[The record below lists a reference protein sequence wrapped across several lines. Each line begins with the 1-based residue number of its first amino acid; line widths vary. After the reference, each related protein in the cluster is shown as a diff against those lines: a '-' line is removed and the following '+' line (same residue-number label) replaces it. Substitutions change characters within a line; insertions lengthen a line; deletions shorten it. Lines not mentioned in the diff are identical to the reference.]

1 MKKTI
6 ALFVLTLLVPLAAV
20 ADGYTALWK
29 QYDEAR
35 KKDLPKSQIAL
46 LGKIA
51 ARAAAE
57 KSYGHLLKAEVNRT
71 VTLAKLSPDSLDG
84 AIGRLKQAAG
94 EAAGTDRALEA
105 VYCCVLSDV
114 YANLN
119 SVQYPD
125 APQLRREY
133 GRKALADPALL
144 ASVRATGYEPFVRKG
159 VDSGIFN
166 DDLLSVIGYKL
177 KDYALLND
185 WYDKAG
191 NRRAALVTAL
201 EKVDSRYMEN
211 PVKKKARGNGYL
223 ASLDSLV
230 TVYGDLPECGE
241 VALEKY
247 SYMCGC
253 SDVTAGEKAEYI
265 SSASARWTAWRNIGK
280 LKEEYERLVQPH
292 FEFTFR
298 ENCLPERADSIDLL
312 VINISNIT
320 IDVYRLNADGSN
332 CPDNDGLDLSKVK
345 KLIQRQSKV
354 TVSVPVSF
362 AHEYDNT
369 AMKVALPPMKPGI
382 YYVEVTPDNGKVKSQ
397 SGVFSV
403 SDVYVATLA
412 LPASKVRYVV
422 MSATTGQPLPGAKL
436 ELWSGDAKVRTT
448 LTADSNGEIVAK
460 DKANGN
466 DAVRAYTATDNYM
479 RPSHSWTTFNS
490 WKNDHYRNT
499 ITLFT
504 DRAVYRPGQTV
515 HVSALAFSQEGLHK
529 SRVTEDQELTFTL
542 CDANNKTV
550 AEKKSRTDDYGTAD
564 VDFTLPEG
572 NTMSGRFSVR
582 CTGNGSAYCAFRVEE
597 YKRPTF
603 DVKFDDVTAEYH
615 NGDTVTVGGTA
626 ATFSGVP
633 VAGAKVAYAVSRRAA
648 NWYWAYSGRQTET
661 DDMLSDTVLTDAK
674 GRFLVRIP
682 VVMPQDYDE
691 EADGGAGYPGK
702 FVWQTRYRFTA
713 VVTVTDN
720 GGESHSAETSVTLGT
735 RATELV
741 ADMPEKVLSDSVLA
755 LTFNRYNASGKKIDG
770 EVAYWFDNGKK
781 YTAKANEKTL
791 IDWTAL
797 AAEVASGR
805 HELWAVCGTDTVMRR
820 FTLFGIGDTKPAAD
834 TPDWA
839 YLSDTVFPRDGKPV
853 YVQVGSSADNVHV
866 LYSVISGDKVLE
878 SGAYDLSNAIKTIPL
893 EYSEKY
899 GEAVLLN
906 YLWVKDGK
914 AYEHKFTVTRP
925 LEDKTLNM
933 KWVTFRDRL
942 TPGQKEKWTLNI
954 SRPDIKDVINGRTA
968 ADAANRGQLLA
979 LMYDKS
985 LEQIVKSD
993 FTFSLG
999 LWQNTPFSRWRTL
1012 PDDMQRMLIASQDIK
1027 PFGMKPFD
1035 FSSFDYQLGDLYLA
1049 SLDMIWGTTS
1059 EVLLDRHVT
1068 VRGYGRPRAMM
1079 ATEQVKKK
1087 ESIGAFDVRAND
1099 ASDYDRDEA
1108 SAAAPD
1114 AGNGDADGNAAAV
1127 VPAVRENLQETAFF
1141 YPALYAD
1148 RNGNVDIEFTLPESV
1163 TTWTFRGF
1171 AHDKDMN
1178 FGLLESDVVASK
1190 KVMVMPNVPRF
1201 VRRGDEATIAARVA
1215 NTTDKKLTALVRMQ
1229 LIDPETDRVVCERKQ
1244 DITVEPEA
1252 TASADFSFTAPE
1264 GAPLLVCRVAAEG
1277 KDFSD
1282 GEQHYLAVLPD
1293 RERVVNTVP
1302 FTFTGSGEKTVAMA
1316 DVFPAGADA
1325 KRLTVEY
1332 TANPSWLM
1340 VQALPYISEVRHENA
1355 VSISAAYYANAL
1367 GKYMMDKAPVIE
1379 KVVNLWKREK
1389 DNGEGS
1395 LVSALEKNSELK
1407 TLVLEETPWVMDADK
1422 ETDRKRMLST
1432 FFDQS
1437 AIAYRLS
1444 SQLKQLKALQHSDGS
1459 WGWWPGMRGSA
1470 SITAQVLQTLAR
1482 LDAMTGRQQATAAMI
1497 ESGMKYLGGVVMKEY
1512 EEMKRMEKEG
1522 KPFYICDSHAI
1533 QYLYINTLLGR
1544 KLSAREGEAREY
1556 LFSYL
1561 RNDRQRDIYSKAL
1574 MAVVLNADGRK
1585 DEAREY
1591 VESIRQ
1597 YTVSKPDMGT
1607 YFDTPRA
1614 RYSWFDY
1621 RIPAQTAA
1629 IEALK
1634 AVDPADETTVSQMRL
1649 WLLQSKRTQA
1659 WDTPINT
1666 VNAVYAFLDGNY
1678 TSLQTDKAQGVT
1690 LLLDGKELAQPKPT
1704 AGLGYVKTALDIDRQ
1719 TALTVRKTD
1728 DATSWGAVYAQF
1740 SQAAADI
1747 TDASA
1752 GIAVERQVL
1761 SPANGMA
1768 PVGGNSLKVG
1778 DRIVVRITV
1787 TADRDYDF
1795 VQLVDKRAA
1804 CMEPVR
1810 QTSGYEYGYYC
1821 SPKDNST
1828 NYYFDRLAKGRHV
1841 VETEYYVDRAG
1852 NYTSG
1857 SCTVQCAYAPEFSGR
1872 TAGQRL
1878 SVEKQ

>member
-6 ALFVLTLLVPLAAV
+6 ALFVLTLLMPLAAV

-35 KKDLPKSQIAL
+35 KKDLPKSQIEL
-46 LGKIA
+46 LGRIA

-57 KSYGHLLKAEVNRT
+57 KSYGNLLKAEVNRMVT
-71 VTLAKLSPDSLDG
+71 VATVSPDSLSG
-84 AIGRLKQAAG
+84 AIGRLEQAADG
-94 EAAGTDRALEA
+94 AAETDRALAA
-105 VYCCVLSDV
+105 VYSCVLSDV
-114 YANLN
+114 YANL
-119 SVQYPD
+119 SSMQFPD
-125 APQLRREY
+125 APRLRKEY
-133 GRKALADPALL
+133 SRKALADPALL
-144 ASVRATGYEPFVRKG
+144 ASVRTTGYEPFVRIG

-166 DDLLSVIGYKL
+166 NDLLSVIGYRL
-177 KDYALLND
+177 KDYALLNA

-191 NRRAALVTAL
+191 NRRAALLTAL
-201 EKVDSRYMEN
+201 EKVINCYREN
-211 PVKKKARGNGYL
+211 PVKKRARGNRYL
-223 ASLDSLV
+223 ASLDSLIA
-230 TVYGDLPECGE
+230 VYGDLPECGE

-247 SYMCGC
+247 AYMCGC

-265 SSASARWTAWRNIGK
+265 SSASARWAAWRNIGK
-280 LKEEYERLVQPH
+280 LKEEYEKLVQPY

-312 VINISNIT
+312 VRNIGNIT

-332 CPDNDGLDLSKVK
+332 CPGNDGLDYEKVK
-345 KLIQRQSKV
+345 KLILRQSKV
-354 TVSVPVSF
+354 TVGVPVSF
-362 AHEYDNT
+362 AHEYDNVPL
-369 AMKVALPPMKPGI
+369 KVALPAMKPGI
-382 YYVEVTPDNGKVKSQ
+382 YYVEVTPDNAKVKTQ
-397 SGVFSV
+397 RGVFSV

-412 LPASKVRYVV
+412 LPGNKVRYVV

-448 LTADSNGEIVAK
+448 LTADSKGETVAR

-466 DAVRAYTATDNYM
+466 DAVRAYTAADNYM
-479 RPSHSWTTFNS
+479 RPSHSWNTFNS
-490 WKNDHYRNT
+490 WKNDYYRNT

-529 SRVTEDQELTFTL
+529 SRVTDGEELTFTL

-550 AEKKSRTDDYGTAD
+550 AEKKRRTDDYGTAD

-572 NTMSGRFSVR
+572 NIMPGRFSVR
-582 CTGNGSAYCAFRVEE
+582 CTGNGTAYRAFRVEE

-633 VAGAKVAYAVSRRAA
+633 VAGARVAYAVSRRAA
-648 NWYWAYSGRQTET
+648 NWYWAYSGRQAETEE
-661 DDMLSDTVLTDAK
+661 MLTDTVVTDAK
-674 GRFLVRIP
+674 GRFQVRIP
-682 VVMPQDYDE
+682 VVMPQDYDDE
-691 EADGGAGYPGK
+691 EADGFTGYPGR

-713 VVTVTDN
+713 VATVTDN
-720 GGESHSAETSVTLGT
+720 GGESHSAETGITLGT

-741 ADMPEKVLSDSVLA
+741 ADIPEKVLRDSVLT
-755 LTFNRYNASGKKIDG
+755 LTFNRYNASGKKIGG

-781 YTAKANEKTL
+781 YTAKANEKTV

-805 HELWAVCGTDTVMRR
+805 HELWATCGTDTVMRH

-839 YLSDTVFPRDGKPV
+839 YLSNTVFPRDGKPV

-893 EYSEKY
+893 EYREEY

-906 YLWVKDGK
+906 YLWVKEGK
-914 AYEHKFTVTRP
+914 AYEHKFTITRP
-925 LEDKTLNM
+925 LEDKTLDM

-954 SRPDIKDVINGRTA
+954 SRPDIKDVINGRNAT
-968 ADAANRGQLLA
+968 DSANRGQLLA

-993 FTFSLG
+993 FSFSLG

-1012 PDDMQRMLIASQDIK
+1012 PDDMQRMLVASQKIK
-1027 PFGMKPFD
+1027 PFAMKPFD

-1049 SLDMIWGTTS
+1049 SLDMMIGTS
-1059 EVLLDRHVT
+1059 EVLANRPLT
-1068 VRGYGRPRAMM
+1068 IRGYGRSNALM

-1087 ESIGAFDVRAND
+1087 EAIGAFDTRAND
-1099 ASDYDRDEA
+1099 AYDRAVESA
-1108 SAAAPD
+1108 SAPD
-1114 AGNGDADGNAAAV
+1114 AGNDDADGSAAAT

-1141 YPALYAD
+1141 YPSLYAD

-1201 VRRGDEATIAARVA
+1201 VRRGDEATVAARIA
-1215 NTTDKKLTALVRMQ
+1215 NTTDSRQTALVRMQ
-1229 LIDPETDRVVCERKQ
+1229 LLDPETGRVVCERKQ
-1244 DITVEPEA
+1244 NITIEPGT

-1293 RERVVNTVP
+1293 RERLVNTVP

-1316 DVFPAGADA
+1316 DVFPAGADS

-1355 VSISAAYYANAL
+1355 ISISAAYYANAI

-1389 DNGEGS
+1389 DNAGGS

-1437 AIAYRLS
+1437 AISYRLS

-1459 WGWWPGMRGSA
+1459 WGWWPGMKGSA

-1544 KLSAREGEAREY
+1544 KLSVREGEAKDY
-1556 LFSYL
+1556 LLSCL
-1561 RNDRQRDIYSKAL
+1561 RKDRQRDIYSKAL
-1574 MAVVLNADGRK
+1574 MAVVLNAEGK
-1585 DEAREY
+1585 QGEAREY

-1621 RIPAQTAA
+1621 RIPTQTAA

-1634 AVDPADETTVSQMRL
+1634 AVEPADAETLSRMRL

-1678 TSLQTDKAQGVT
+1678 ASLQTDKAQGVT
-1690 LLLDGKELAQPKPT
+1690 LLLDGKEMAQPKPT

-1728 DATSWGAVYAQF
+1728 AATSWGAVYAQF
-1740 SQAAADI
+1740 SQPAVDI

-1752 GIAVERQVL
+1752 GISVERQVL
-1761 SPANGMA
+1761 SPANGMK
-1768 PVGGNSLKVG
+1768 PVGSNTLKVG

-1787 TADRDYDF
+1787 NADRDYDF

-1821 SPKDNST
+1821 APKDNST
-1828 NYYFDRLAKGRHV
+1828 NYYFDRLSKGRHV
-1841 VETEYYVDRAG
+1841 VETEYYIDRAG
-1852 NYTSG
+1852 SYTTG

-1872 TAGQRL
+1872 TGGQRL